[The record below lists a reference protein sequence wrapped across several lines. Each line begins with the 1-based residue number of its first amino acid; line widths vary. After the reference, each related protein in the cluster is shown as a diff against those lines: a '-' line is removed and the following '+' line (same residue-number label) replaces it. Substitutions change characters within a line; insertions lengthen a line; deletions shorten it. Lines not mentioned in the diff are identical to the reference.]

1 MENITMNNTEQEED
15 MQIIPILRACWQEF
29 FRHWMWFA
37 LSVALCLAAG
47 YLYLQCQPRVYQ
59 RQSVMLIEDA
69 GGSTGG
75 GMSRGRRGNM
85 NALLELNG
93 ISVGDN
99 LANEIFI
106 LSSFRLMERV
116 VDSLRL
122 DVDYT
127 ISERLHEIALYRNRP
142 FAVDFRTPF
151 SDPATFKVRVN
162 EDGTFSLHDFVV
174 YTDEGKKESN
184 EKITMRPGE
193 VRNTPAGSVSI
204 ARDAAYDEFPKG
216 NDVNVTRMSL
226 KQAAAIY
233 RSHVAASE
241 YDKESSLITLV
252 CNDVNPERAEDILNE
267 LFNAYKNDVVENKN
281 RMANSTAH
289 FIDDRIALIG
299 QELSQVEDRMAQF
312 KRSNQ
317 IIDFQQSAQ
326 VFANENSQARQ
337 QTLRLETQLAVA
349 RYLTEF
355 LQDNSND
362 NEVIPMLSLPNAAF
376 AGQITDYNTKMLERN
391 RMRDNSNESSP
402 VVRELDRQLL
412 SLRGSIRSSLNSY
425 VRSVELELRD
435 ARHNEAAITGKV
447 SNVPEAEKQGLD
459 IQRQQELKSTLYTY
473 LLNKRE
479 EVALQMAINEANV
492 RLVEDP
498 MGSNIPVSPRR
509 GIILLVSLFAGLLIP
524 SLVIWLRHL
533 LDVTI
538 TSRKE
543 IEDSISV
550 PIAGE
555 IIRWDSSETG
565 KLITEVDFAA
575 PIVENFR
582 VLRHKLDFMRH
593 SAKVFVVTSSTPNQ
607 GKSFIST
614 NLSAILGLADKHV
627 LLIDADIRKRT
638 LGRRFGVSPGLTAY
652 LTDEE
657 NRLSL
662 DDIVLKKAVSA
673 TVDFLPAGEL
683 PPNPAELL
691 MSDKLDELIDRAKA
705 KYDYVVIDTT
715 PLLAVADANIIN
727 RVADLT
733 LFVVRIGLQERA
745 FLPELEKMYKTKQLR
760 NLSIVVN
767 DSVATHGY
775 GYGYG
780 YGSDGRRKKLKR
792 TSSRGSGK
800 WFGRS

>member
-1 MENITMNNTEQEED
+1 MENVTMNNMEKEEE
-15 MQIIPILRACWQEF
+15 MQIIPILRACVQEF
-29 FRHWMWFA
+29 CRHWLWFA
-37 LSVALCLAAG
+37 LSVVLCLGAG
-47 YLYLQCQPRVYQ
+47 FLYQQCQPRVFQ

-69 GGSTGG
+69 GGSTTGG
-75 GMSRGRRGNM
+75 ASRGRRGNM

-116 VDSLRL
+116 VDSLQL

-127 ISERLHEIALYRNRP
+127 MTERLHEVALYRERP
-142 FAVDFRTPF
+142 FAVDFRDPF
-151 SDPATFKVRVN
+151 KGSVAFKVRVN
-162 EDGTFSLHDFVV
+162 DDGTFSLHDFVA
-174 YTDEGKKESN
+174 YADGEKTESG
-184 EKITMRPGE
+184 ETVTMRSGE
-193 VRNTPAGSVSI
+193 VRRTPAGTI
-204 ARDAAYDEFPKG
+204 AIVRDAAYDKFPKG
-216 NDVNVTRMSL
+216 REVSVVRMSR

-233 RSHVAASE
+233 RGRVGATE

-252 CNDVNPERAEDILNE
+252 CNDVNPDRAEDVLNE
-267 LFNAYKNDVVENKN
+267 LFNAYKYDVVENKN
-281 RMANSTAH
+281 RMANSTAR
-289 FIDDRIALIG
+289 FIDERIALIG
-299 QELSQVEDRMAQF
+299 QELSQVENRMAQF
-312 KRSNQ
+312 KRNNQ

-326 VFANENSQARQ
+326 LFATESSQARQ
-337 QTLRLETQLAVA
+337 QTLRLETQLAVS

-362 NEVIPMLSLPNAAF
+362 NEIIPMLSLPNASF
-376 AGQITDYNTKMLERN
+376 AGQISEYNTKMLERN
-391 RMRDNSNESSP
+391 RMRDNSSENSP
-402 VVRELDRQLL
+402 AVRELDRQLL
-412 SLRGSIRSSLNSY
+412 SLRNSVRSSLKSY
-425 VRSVELELRD
+425 VRSIELELRD
-435 ARHNEAAITGKV
+435 ARNNEAAITGKV
-447 SNVPEAEKQGLD
+447 SSVPEAEKQGLD
-459 IQRQQELKSTLYTY
+459 IKRQQELKGALYTY

-492 RLVEDP
+492 RIVEEP
-498 MGSNIPVSPRR
+498 MGSNVPVSPRR
-509 GIILLVSLFAGLLIP
+509 GLILLVSLFIGLLIP
-524 SLVIWLRHL
+524 AFVLWLRHL
-533 LDVTI
+533 LDVTV
-538 TSRKE
+538 TSRKD
-543 IEDSISV
+543 IEEATNA

-555 IIRWDSSETG
+555 IIRWESASSG
-565 KLITEVDFAA
+565 KLITEGDFTA

-614 NLSAILGLADKHV
+614 NLSAILGLAGKRV

-662 DDIVLKKAVSA
+662 DDIVLKKAVAA

-705 KYDYVVIDTT
+705 EYDYVVIDTT
-715 PLLAVADANIIN
+715 PLLAVADANIVD

-733 LFVVRIGLQERA
+733 LFVVRIGVQERY
-745 FLPELEKMYKTKQLR
+745 FLPELDQMYRTKQLR
-760 NLSIVVN
+760 NLCIVVN
-767 DSVATHGY
+767 ESTVKH

-780 YGSDGRRKKLKR
+780 YGSDIHRKKRKKDFTINPKDLF
-792 TSSRGSGK
+792 SR
-800 WFGRS
+800 R